1 MAEFWRGSTVL
12 LTGATRGIGTAFA
25 DQLARQGANLLL
37 VARDRN
43 ALEQTAT
50 ACRAQGARVEVVA
63 MDLADPQAPAA
74 IERQVSQFGLSVDHL
89 INNAGIGVHG
99 RFWDHPFEEQ
109 AKTIAVNVT
118 APTALAARF
127 LPGMLERRRG
137 GILNVSSAAAFQ
149 GLAWMPVYSATKAY
163 ILTWTEALRVNLRGT
178 GVRACCLCP
187 GGVDTPFF
195 ESNQWRLKPHSL
207 LLQSPEAVARAGI
220 RGYQAGRGLVYSSL
234 PYALGAWSTRLVPRW
249 VAALAGSLYARPEAP
264 K

>member
-12 LTGATRGIGTAFA
+12 ITGATRGIGAAFA
-25 DQLARQGANLLL
+25 DQLARAGADL
-37 VARDRN
+37 VLAARDRN
-43 ALEQTAT
+43 ALEQKAT
-50 ACRAQGARVEVVA
+50 SCRAQGVRVEVVPA
-63 MDLADPQAPAA
+63 DLADSGAPAA
-74 IERQVSQFGLSVDHL
+74 IERQVSQFGLRIEHL

-99 RFWDHPFEEQ
+99 RFWDNPFEEQ
-109 AKTIAVNVT
+109 VKTIAVNVT

-137 GILNVSSAAAFQ
+137 GILNVSSTAAFQ

-195 ESNQWRLKPHSL
+195 ESNQWRQKPPSI
-207 LLQSPEAVARAGI
+207 LLQSPEGVARAGI

-234 PYALGAWSTRLVPRW
+234 LYALGAWSTRLVPRW
-249 VAALAGSLYARPEAP
+249 VAALAGSMYAKPKAP